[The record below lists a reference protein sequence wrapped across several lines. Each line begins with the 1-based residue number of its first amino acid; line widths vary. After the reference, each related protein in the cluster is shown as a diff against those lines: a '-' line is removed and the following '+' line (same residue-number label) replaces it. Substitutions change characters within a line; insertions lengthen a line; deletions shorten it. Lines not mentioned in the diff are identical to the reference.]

1 MLRVLTKLRQAV
13 AAAEVVPPALV
24 LERSGG
30 RLRVHGHA
38 AHRIREGRRQ
48 GGGLAAAARLR
59 QRGDG
64 RPRAPAVGDLVGQ
77 TSAKGGVRLT
87 SLQRK
92 SAPPSGREDE
102 DLTAVFDSVAR
113 YFSLLA
119 EPTRLKILHAIIDT
133 LCVKIGDE
141 AFGPTTMAAL
151 ADFGARFKNGLG
163 SAIAESLTTRR
174 LPFVHF
180 ADDVATPHFSYWMHD
195 EMKDFLK
202 RLPEAIRNAG
212 TDAVSLQTLHRLRE
226 QWTDAVGQ
234 GPDAILV
241 GVV

>member
-1 MLRVLTKLRQAV
+1 MATLHVYAGSLDRLEAMLFARRPKQAGYGPADKLLDHLLN
-13 AAAEVVPPALV
+13 ENV
-24 LERSGG
+24 LERVAAGTDPDAADAA
-30 RLRVHGHA
+30 LRHFVEGPSPDEPLDRTHA
-38 AHRIREGRRQ
+38 A
-48 GGGLAAAARLR
+48 
-59 QRGDG
+59 
-64 RPRAPAVGDLVGQ
+64 V
-77 TSAKGGVRLT
+77 
-87 SLQRK
+87 
-92 SAPPSGREDE
+92 
-102 DLTAVFDSVAR
+102 
-113 YFSLLA
+113 
-119 EPTRLKILHAIIDT
+119 LHAIIDT

-163 SAIAESLTTRR
+163 NAIAESLTTRR